1 MILAK
6 NARIHYNRNMIM
18 QPTISH
24 ILRRI
29 IKNWAEVVREKERK
43 PRDDYSTGLE
53 VEEEEK

>member
-1 MILAK
+1 MLLAK
-6 NARIHYNRNMIM
+6 NARIHYNRNMIV

-29 IKNWAEVVREKERK
+29 IKTWAEAVREKERK

-53 VEEEEK
+53 AEEEEK